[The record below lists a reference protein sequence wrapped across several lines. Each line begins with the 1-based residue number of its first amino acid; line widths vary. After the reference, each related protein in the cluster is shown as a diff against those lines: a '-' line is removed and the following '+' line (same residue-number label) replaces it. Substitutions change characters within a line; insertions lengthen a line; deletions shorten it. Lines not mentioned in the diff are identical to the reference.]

1 MPEWNKHSKTNNKPL
16 LGAVSALVALLLCAG
31 TTTATAQ
38 HVYRCTEGGKTVYS
52 DRACSDNAGAKRVN
66 ANANTIDRT
75 EGRAQE
81 ERDAWRLE
89 EQRANEREYWAQEH
103 QRQSD
108 VNQAA
113 SARVY
118 DEAAH
123 KKAFHHATT
132 VLPGSKGG
140 LTRGQRELAASLART
155 PQERAKVML
164 EATTVMR
171 GAHGLTRSQVDTIR
185 RLNEANAG
193 RPMPPPTK
201 WEDPP
206 PPPMQAIAPVPA
218 PEVPSHITSCDG
230 AGCWDSSGRR
240 YNNAAGGNS
249 FRDDGKFCMQVGP
262 NLQCN

>member
-1 MPEWNKHSKTNNKPL
+1 MPEWNKRSKTNNKPL
-16 LGAVSALVALLLCAG
+16 LGAVPALVALLLCAG
-31 TTTATAQ
+31 ATTATAQ

-52 DRACSDNAGAKRVN
+52 DRACSNSAGAKRVN
-66 ANANTIDRT
+66 TNANTIDRT

-89 EQRANEREYWAQEH
+89 QQRANEREYWAQEH

-113 SARVY
+113 AATVY

-123 KKAFHHATT
+123 KKAFHQATT

-193 RPMPPPTK
+193 RPTPPPTE

-206 PPPMQAIAPVPA
+206 PHNTPTPEIPGVPTQ
-218 PEVPSHITSCDG
+218 ITSCDG
-230 AGCWDSSGRR
+230 AGCWDTAGRR
-240 YNNAAGGNS
+240 HNNAAGGNFHRS
-249 FRDDGKFCMQVGP
+249 DGKFCIPVGGP
-262 NLQCN
+262 NVQCN

>member
-1 MPEWNKHSKTNNKPL
+1 MPEWNKRSKTKNKPL
-16 LGAVSALVALLLCAG
+16 LGAVSALVALLMCAG
-31 TTTATAQ
+31 ATTATAQ
-38 HVYRCTEGGKTVYS
+38 QVYRCTEGGKTVYS
-52 DRACSDNAGAKRVN
+52 DHACLGNDSAKRVHT
-66 ANANTIDRT
+66 NANTIDRT
-75 EGRAQE
+75 EGRAQD
-81 ERDAWRLE
+81 ERDAWRRE

-193 RPMPPPTK
+193 RPTPPPTE

-206 PPPMQAIAPVPA
+206 PHNTPTPEIPGVPTQ
-218 PEVPSHITSCDG
+218 ITSCDG
-230 AGCWDSSGRR
+230 AGCWDTAGRR
-240 YNNAAGGNS
+240 HNNAAGGNFHRS
-249 FRDDGKFCMQVGP
+249 DGKFCIPVGGP
-262 NLQCN
+262 NVQCN